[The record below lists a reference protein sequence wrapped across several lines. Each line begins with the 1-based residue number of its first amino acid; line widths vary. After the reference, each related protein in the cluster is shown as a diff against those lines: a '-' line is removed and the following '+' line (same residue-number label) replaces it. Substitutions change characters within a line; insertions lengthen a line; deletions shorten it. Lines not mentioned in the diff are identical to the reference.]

1 MHKPMTEKE
10 RQVLIKIW
18 ATIYVWHSPITAY
31 LFLWSFIQG
40 FLDGRF
46 ELSPKQL
53 DRFIEID

>member
-1 MHKPMTEKE
+1 MTEKE